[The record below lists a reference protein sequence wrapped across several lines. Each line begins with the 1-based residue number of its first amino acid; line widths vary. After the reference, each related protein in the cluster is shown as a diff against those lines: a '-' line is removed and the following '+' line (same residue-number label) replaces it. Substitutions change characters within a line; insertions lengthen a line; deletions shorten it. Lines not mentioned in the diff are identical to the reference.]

1 MATNQQIDAEIARRQ
16 RNAEIDAEIVRRT
29 QAAQVLNEDV
39 PTPEN
44 LAIPAPG
51 LQERTLGENI
61 VGVGEAALTA
71 ATGATT
77 GALGFL
83 ASAPDA
89 ALNELRGQEGSFDN
103 ANAMAAQNTFSP
115 RTEAGKEFVKI
126 MSETLGTI
134 PPVLGSGGMPAAIN
148 SSSTA
153 GRFANSKLFKDSRAK
168 RQVVSDE
175 IREGNINAGNIA
187 KTLNED
193 GKLITNPNVKLAV
206 KLMGDDEASLSTAI
220 NFEKM
225 NNATRFQVNKMLD
238 TIQTNKDSMDPVFT
252 MENRPSNIIG
262 DSLAARVGKLN
273 SIKKS
278 ASADISNI
286 INGATGN
293 KTVDVK
299 SARDNFISD
308 LFESDITIGRN
319 NEGLLLSDS
328 SKTLTNIDEVIGKQK
343 LNNILSRIESG
354 QMNAKQAHKLKRN
367 IRELVS
373 YDPSSPGSIKVSA
386 DIERA
391 IKKLSTGLGDSI
403 SKVDNNYLV
412 ANKKFSE
419 SINDL
424 IKADKILGNKLMIG
438 DDLAASKFGDLSK
451 RIGTNLASRQD
462 VLSLVQT
469 LDESLAKRGVR
480 PKDDIKRQVATLV
493 DLDKIFKLEL
503 SQAPSGFT
511 SRIAQATGEAALGGG
526 VLTGSLLSAAK
537 DKFLDMGKLEF
548 DDKMKALRFL
558 SKKKTEGKK

>member
-1 MATNQQIDAEIARRQ
+1 MATNQQIDAELARRQ
-16 RNAEIDAEIVRRT
+16 RNAEIDAVIARKT

-39 PTPEN
+39 PTPQN

-51 LQERTLGENI
+51 TQDRTLGENI
-61 VGVGEAALTA
+61 IGVGEAALTA
-71 ATGATT
+71 ATGATG

-89 ALNELRGQEGSFDN
+89 ALNEIRGQEGSFDN
-103 ANAMAAQNTFSP
+103 ANAMAAQNTYSP
-115 RTEAGKEFVKI
+115 RTDAGKEFVKL
-126 MSETLGTI
+126 MGETLGVL

-148 SSSTA
+148 SSSTV

-175 IREGNINAGNIA
+175 IKAGNINAGNIA
-187 KTLNED
+187 KALNED

-206 KLMGDDEASLSTAI
+206 KLIGNEEASLSTAI

-278 ASADISNI
+278 ASTDISNI

-319 NEGLLLSDS
+319 DEGLLLSDS

-373 YDPSSPGSIKVSA
+373 YDPSAPGSIKVSA

-419 SINDL
+419 SIDDL

-511 SRIAQATGEAALGGG
+511 SRIAQAAGEAALGGG
-526 VLTGSLLSAAK
+526 VPTGSLLSAAK
-537 DKFLDMGKLEF
+537 DKFLDMTKLEF

-558 SKKKTEGKK
+558 SKKK

>member
-238 TIQTNKDSMDPVFT
+238 TIEANKRSGDPLST
-252 MENRPSNIIG
+252 MENRPANVIG
-262 DSLAARVGKLN
+262 ESLAARVRKLD

-278 ASADISNI
+278 ASNDISNI
-286 INGATGN
+286 INGELSTKSVN
-293 KTVDVK
+293 VT
-299 SARDNFISD
+299 SARDKFINS
-308 LFESDITIGRN
+308 LAESDISIARN
-319 NEGLLLSDS
+319 EDGLLLSDS
-328 SKTLTNIDEVIGKQK
+328 SRTLTNIDEVIGKTK

-354 QMNAKQAHKLKRN
+354 QMGAKEAHKLKRN

-373 YDPSSPGSIKVSA
+373 YDPSAPGSLKVSA

-391 IKKLSTGLGDSI
+391 IKELSTGLGDSI
-403 SKVDNNYLV
+403 SKVDNKYSI
-412 ANKKFSE
+412 ANKKYAE
-419 SINDL
+419 SIDVL
-424 IKADKILGNKLMIG
+424 IKADKLLGNKLMIG
-438 DDLAASKFGDLSK
+438 DELASSKLGALAK
-451 RIGTNLASRQD
+451 RIGTNLASKESVID
-462 VLSLVQT
+462 LVQS

-480 PKDDIKRQVATLV
+480 PQDDIKRQVATLA
-493 DLDKIFKLEL
+493 DLEKIFKVE
-503 SQAPSGFT
+503 SAQSPFGFQA
-511 SRIAQATGEAALGGG
+511 RIAQGAGEAAISGG
-526 VLTGSLLSAAK
+526 VPAREILSGAL
-537 DKFLDMGKLEF
+537 DKFRDMSKLEF